1 MATRRCRNREGYF
14 KRNFGDLPWEVQ
26 QYYRKADTTDK
37 TKLIN
42 QIIQRST
49 NGQWS
54 INLQTPIV
62 MQCQEKNVERRK
74 EKGLITKPSGR
85 AACMWGGWDALNCAL
100 QSKQVWKVEI
110 DNQVFYQWR
119 ECNEGQIESHR
130 GGMQTTGRRVLNQR
144 EYNEINGFLAQFQWQ
159 LDLSYAEAMGTD
171 AGTGEHPPPLP
182 DKILSNLNK
191 VQKAC
196 DQAISEAKM
205 HVRQLLV
212 LATKLADQSSSVI
225 AADLQKAL
233 EATPCLGLGLGRQDS
248 RGPGILHGTRIS
260 VLDYVPDP
268 VPPTESGTAF
278 GMRRWGSHG

>member
-1 MATRRCRNREGYF
+1 M
-14 KRNFGDLPWEVQ
+14 
-26 QYYRKADTTDK
+26 
-37 TKLIN
+37 
-42 QIIQRST
+42 
-49 NGQWS
+49 QW
-54 INLQTPIV
+54 
-62 MQCQEKNVERRK
+62 QEKNVERRK

-85 AACMWGGWDALNCAL
+85 AACMWGGWEALNCAL
-100 QSKQVWKVEI
+100 QSKQVWKVEV
-110 DNQVFYQWR
+110 DNLVFYQWR

-144 EYNEINGFLAQFQWQ
+144 EYNEINGFLAKYQWQ

-191 VQKAC
+191 VQNAC

-205 HVRQLLV
+205 HVRQLQV

-233 EATPCLGLGLGRQDS
+233 EAPPLFRTRSRAAGQPGSRDLARNPDLGVGLCSGSGSTYGIRNCVRNASLGES
-248 RGPGILHGTRIS
+248 RMTG
-260 VLDYVPDP
+260 
-268 VPPTESGTAF
+268 SGSECCTL
-278 GMRRWGSHG
+278 WN